1 MRRRKRAPPA
11 KRPARDRLFGR
22 RWVHV
27 FEEDTAAGAVYRSED
42 ESIPLSRRP
51 RACLEL
57 ERGGKARLFMPGPD
71 DRLMERSG
79 TWHEEGGAL
88 VIRPQGG
95 GAELRIVDRSAE
107 RLVVQVP
114 GRG

>member
-1 MRRRKRAPPA
+1 MPRRKQGPPG

-27 FEEDTAAGAVYRSED
+27 FEEDTSAGAVYRAED

-51 RACLEL
+51 REYLEL

-71 DRLMERSG
+71 DRPMERPG

-95 GAELRIVDRSAE
+95 GTELRIVDRSEA
-107 RLVVQVP
+107 RLVVQAA
-114 GRG
+114 RRS